1 MSAFVER
8 YRDHGLL
15 LLRVGFGGAFIWYH
29 GWPKLAGGPETWEQV
44 GSAMGS
50 LGLGFAPTF
59 WGFMGAMAETVG
71 AALIVVGLLFRPAAL
86 VLAFMMFVATLNH
99 HVTGQGTPAH
109 SFKNIWVFAG
119 LVAIGPGRFSLDH
132 LLARHGKGRPGTLA
146 EADATE

>member
-1 MSAFVER
+1 MPHLLEQ

-15 LLRVGFGGAFIWYH
+15 SLRVGFGGAFIWYH
-29 GWPKLAGGPETWEQV
+29 GWPKLSGGPEVWEQV

-50 LGLGFAPTF
+50 LGLSFAPTF
-59 WGFMGAMAETVG
+59 WGFMGAMAETGG

-86 VLAFMMFVATLNH
+86 ALAFMMFVATLNH

-132 LLARHGKGRPGTLA
+132 WLARRREEPPATLA
-146 EADATE
+146 EAEATE